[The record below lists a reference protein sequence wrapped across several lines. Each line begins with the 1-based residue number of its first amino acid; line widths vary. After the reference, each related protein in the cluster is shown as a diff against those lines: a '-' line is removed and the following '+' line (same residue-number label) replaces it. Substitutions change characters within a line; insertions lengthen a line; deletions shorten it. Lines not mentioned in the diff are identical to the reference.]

1 MISSAPASKSHRLYR
16 GQKNTGRCKAQAGTN
31 RPAALHIIANTAAE
45 MIIRADC
52 GFSVHKTRG
61 HAGRR
66 SVG

>member
-16 GQKNTGRCKAQAGTN
+16 GQKNTGRCKAQAGTT
-31 RPAALHIIANTAAE
+31 AALHIIANTAAE

-52 GFSVHKTRG
+52 GFSVHMTRG